1 MIMPTFHNSG
11 ISLSHR
17 YKIQGGTYMYIPLDC
32 GSVCMLVTAICD
44 IIGIAFI
51 IYDHVVRK

>member
-1 MIMPTFHNSG
+1 
-11 ISLSHR
+11 
-17 YKIQGGTYMYIPLDC
+17 MYIPLDC